1 MNNDYEALIIGG
13 GPAGLAAAM
22 TLGRMSRRVL
32 LCDDNRPRNAP
43 SQHVNNFPSHDGIH
57 PEEWRK
63 QTRKDLEKY
72 KTIESASDTVLSVE
86 KESIGFKAKLA
97 SGKGIHAKK
106 IILAYGVEDSL
117 PAIPGF
123 KELWGKSIFHCPYC
137 HGFEIRGSKLG
148 FLANHPMAFH
158 GLPMIFDLASHLTI
172 FTNGKAV
179 YSPEQIAILK
189 HKNIELIE
197 TKIEKLRHT
206 GEKLESVVLEDKRTV
221 ELEGLFTFPSM
232 PFKLK
237 SNIGESLGCER
248 TEFGLY
254 KANER
259 NGTNIPGVYACG
271 DNMSMVHTVL
281 LAAAS
286 GVLAGAGVAYELLQ
300 ERLIS

>member
-13 GPAGLAAAM
+13 GPAGLTAAM
-22 TLGRMSRRVL
+22 TLGRMSRRIL

-57 PEEWRK
+57 PGEWRK
-63 QTRKDLEKY
+63 QARKDLEKY

-86 KESIGFKAKLA
+86 KESTGFKAKLA
-97 SGKGIHAKK
+97 SGREVHSRK
-106 IILAYGVEDSL
+106 IILAYGVVDSM
-117 PAIPGF
+117 PTIPGF

-158 GLPMIFDLASHLTI
+158 GLPMIYDLASLLTI

-179 YSPEQIAILK
+179 YSPEQIAIFK
-189 HKNIELIE
+189 RKNIELIE
-197 TKIEKLRHT
+197 TKIEKLSYT
-206 GEKLESVVLEDKRTV
+206 GEKLEGVVLEDKRTV
-221 ELEGLFTFPSM
+221 ELEGLFVFPSV
-232 PFKLK
+232 PFNLK
-237 SNIGESLGCER
+237 SQIGESLGCER
-248 TEFGLY
+248 TEFGVY
-254 KANER
+254 KVNES

-271 DNMSMVHTVL
+271 DNISMAHTVL

-286 GVLAGAGVAYELLQ
+286 GVTAGAGVVYELLQ